1 MYKIILSLSKF
12 GIFAIVITLMLPV
25 SSVYGHGFGIDT
37 ISAVNV
43 EGKKIS
49 ISVET
54 PMFFEQTG
62 EKQITI
68 TTTENETKEHA
79 KNVTLLIGL
88 FHENKMIFRNYF
100 FTSDG
105 VLSIKINPTQ
115 ADEITIHGEQ
125 DSLLGAWHGTESNP
139 IMISGP
145 IFDSG

>member
-1 MYKIILSLSKF
+1 MKKIILSLSKF
-12 GIFAIVITLMLPV
+12 GIFALTISLLIPI

-37 ISAVNV
+37 ISSVDV

-54 PMFFEQTG
+54 PMFFEPTG

-68 TTTENETKEHA
+68 TVTETEAKEQA

-100 FTSDG
+100 FTPDG
-105 VLSIKINPTQ
+105 VLTIKINPTQ
-115 ADEITIHGEQ
+115 DDEIMIHGEQ
-125 DSLLGAWHGTESNP
+125 DSLLGAWHGTKENP
-139 IMISGP
+139 IVISGP
-145 IFDSG
+145 IFD